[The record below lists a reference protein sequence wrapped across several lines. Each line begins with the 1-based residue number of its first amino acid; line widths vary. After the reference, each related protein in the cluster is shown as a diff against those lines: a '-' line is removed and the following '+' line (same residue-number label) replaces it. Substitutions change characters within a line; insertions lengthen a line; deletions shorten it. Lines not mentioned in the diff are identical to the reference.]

1 MIEKSISLIANYMWG
16 KSIENIKN
24 TLSEEEIKNFN
35 MNDYYY
41 LTMIYELKNPKLSDI
56 ADKLKVTKPAVSAL
70 VKRLAKNGMVIKKQ
84 SEKDKRV
91 YYLKLTDK
99 AFKIIEG
106 DNELYHDMARI
117 LEEKLG
123 DNGVEE
129 LLQYIIKNIKGAVK

>member
-1 MIEKSISLIANYMWG
+1 MIEKNISLIANYMWG

>member
-24 TLSEEEIKNFN
+24 TLSEEQIKDFN

-70 VKRLAKNGMVIKKQ
+70 AKRLAKNEMVIKIQ
-84 SEKDKRV
+84 SETDKRV
-91 YYLKLTDK
+91 YYLKLTEK
-99 AFKIIEG
+99 ALKIIEG
-106 DNELYHDMARI
+106 DNELYHDIATI

-123 DNGVEE
+123 DNEVEE
-129 LLQYIIKNIKGAVK
+129 LLQYIIKNIKGGVR